1 VIRDTIVALATPP
14 GPGLRAIVRVS
25 GPDAAAAVR
34 AVFRPAEEVPPPANR
49 LLAGSLIL
57 PGVHSPLP
65 ATLYFWHAPKSYT
78 GEDVAE
84 LHLVSCPPLVE
95 ALVAALLAAGCRAAG
110 PGEFTQRA
118 FLSGKLDLTRA
129 EAVHAVIEATGR
141 AELKHALAQ
150 LAGGMAK
157 PMAALREDLLD
168 LLADVEAALD
178 FADEDIEFVDPSA
191 MLLRLGR
198 AMAQVTVVAKQLDSR
213 ALANRAFRVVLSGRP
228 NAGKSSLFNALAGTS
243 ALVSPTPGTTRD
255 YLTATLRLG
264 SLVVELI
271 DTPGREAATGDIG
284 AQAQTLGTAQR
295 GDADLVL
302 VCVEGPLDAEEEAM
316 LGREKPPAVLVRTK
330 GDLEGMLP
338 SPPSTGARGSG
349 TVPLTTS
356 ALTGEGLADL
366 RALFAARAA
375 ARPAPALAPSA
386 SRCKNHV
393 GRCLEHLRRAHALV
407 LEGDPPEILALEL
420 REALHQLG
428 EMVGAVYTEDLLDRI
443 FSRFCIGK

>member
-1 VIRDTIVALATPP
+1 MRDTIVALATPA

-25 GPDAAAAVR
+25 GPESAAVVR
-34 AVFRPAEEVPPPANR
+34 AVFRPAEDVPPCANR

-57 PGVHSPLP
+57 PGVHSPLA

-84 LHLVSCPPLVE
+84 LHLVGCPPLVE
-95 ALVAALLAAGCRAAG
+95 TLVASLLNAGCRAAG

-141 AELKHALAQ
+141 VELKHALAQ
-150 LAGGMAK
+150 LAGGMAR
-157 PMAALREDLLD
+157 PLHDLREDLLN
-168 LLADVEAALD
+168 LLADVEAGLD
-178 FADEDIEFVDPSA
+178 FADEDIAFVDPSA

-198 AMAQVTVVAKQLDSR
+198 ALAQVTLVGKQLDGR
-213 ALANRAFRVVLSGRP
+213 ALSSNAFRVVLAGRP

-243 ALVSPTPGTTRD
+243 ALVDDTPGTTRD

-264 SLVVELI
+264 AVVVELI
-271 DTPGREAATGDIG
+271 DTPGRESASCDLES
-284 AQAQTLGTAQR
+284 QAQTLGAAQR
-295 GDADLVL
+295 GKADLVL
-302 VCVEGPLDAEEEAM
+302 VCVEAGSALDAEEEVW
-316 LGREKPPAVLVRTK
+316 LSREKPPAALVRTK
-330 GDLEGMLP
+330 GDLYPNEEG
-338 SPPSTGARGSG
+338 RGI
-349 TVPLTTS
+349 TTS
-356 ALTGEGLADL
+356 ILTGEGLADL
-366 RALFAARAA
+366 RSLFGARAA
-375 ARPAPALAPSA
+375 LRSAPALAPSV

-393 GRCLEHLRRAHALV
+393 GACLEHLRRAHSLV

>member
-1 VIRDTIVALATPP
+1 MAAPRDTIVALATPA
-14 GPGLRAIVRVS
+14 GPGARAIVRVS
-25 GPDAAAAVR
+25 GPEAASVVR
-34 AVFRPAEEVPPPANR
+34 AVFRPAHEVPPPANR

-65 ATLYFWHAPKSYT
+65 ATLYFWHAPRSYT

-84 LHLVSCPPLVE
+84 LHLVGCPPLVE
-95 ALVAALLAAGCRAAG
+95 TLVTALLSSGCRAAG

-129 EAVHAVIEATGR
+129 EAVHAVIEAGDR
-141 AELKHALAQ
+141 SELKHALAQ

-157 PMAALREDLLD
+157 PMADLREDLLN

-178 FADEDIEFVDPSA
+178 FADEDIQFVDPSA

-198 AMAQVTVVAKQLDSR
+198 ALAHVTVVGKQLDGR
-213 ALANRAFRVVLSGRP
+213 ALSSKAFRVVLAGRP
-228 NAGKSSLFNALAGTS
+228 NAGKSSLFNALAGGS
-243 ALVSPTPGTTRD
+243 ALVSATPGTTRD

-271 DTPGREAATGDIG
+271 DTPGRQVAKDGIES
-284 AQAQTLGTAQR
+284 QAQTLGTAQR
-295 GDADLVL
+295 GEADLVL
-302 VCVEGPLDAEEEAM
+302 VCVEAGGALDADEEAS
-316 LGREKPPAVLVRTK
+316 LRQEKPATVLVRTK
-330 GDLEGMLP
+330 GDLRRDE
-338 SPPSTGARGSG
+338 SG
-349 TVPLTTS
+349 ISTS
-356 ALTGEGLADL
+356 AVTGEGIEGL
-366 RALFAARAA
+366 RSIFSARAA
-375 ARPAPALAPSA
+375 ARSAPALAPSV

-393 GRCLEHLRRAHALV
+393 RLCLEHLRRAHSLV
-407 LEGDPPEILALEL
+407 LNGDPPEILALEL

-428 EMVGAVYTEDLLDRI
+428 EMVGAVYTDDLLDRI